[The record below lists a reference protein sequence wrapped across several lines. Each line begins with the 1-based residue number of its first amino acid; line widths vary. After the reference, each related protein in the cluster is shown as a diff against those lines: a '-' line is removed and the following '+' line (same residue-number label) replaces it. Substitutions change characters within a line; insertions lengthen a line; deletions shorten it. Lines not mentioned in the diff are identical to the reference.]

1 MCDFP
6 LLEEHLSCKMLE
18 TYRRFMLKE
27 DVVLE
32 VEIKKEKTGFFSF
45 HFFFFQLMFTQSCS
59 HLASGE

>member
-1 MCDFP
+1 MFCACVISLCWENTFP
-6 LLEEHLSCKMLE
+6 VRCLE

-45 HFFFFQLMFTQSCS
+45 HFFLFS
-59 HLASGE
+59 